1 VILCPLP
8 AADGIGVAIRDRLR
22 KAAVAKVGL

>member
-8 AADGIGVAIRDRLR
+8 AARGVGIAIRDRLL
-22 KAAVAKVGL
+22 KAARTE

>member
-8 AADGIGVAIRDRLR
+8 AADGIGAAIRDRLH
-22 KAAVAKVGL
+22 KAAKRLKE